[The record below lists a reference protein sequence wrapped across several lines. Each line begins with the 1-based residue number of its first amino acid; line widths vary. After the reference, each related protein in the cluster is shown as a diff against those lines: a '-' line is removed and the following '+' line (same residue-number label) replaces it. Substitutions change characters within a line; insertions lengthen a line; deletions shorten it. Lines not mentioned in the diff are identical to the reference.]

1 VHRVAFFDDL
11 APRWDEISRTGDS
24 RMLEVLGQVL
34 FDPQARILDLGCG
47 TGRTVRHFLGRLGS
61 AGRVTA
67 VDFSLRMLEILR
79 GSVRD
84 PRLTCVQADVGNL
97 PESLEGFDLVIL
109 FDLLP
114 HLERP
119 REILID
125 LSRRLL
131 PGGQMVLA
139 HDVGREELNRVH
151 CEQGGAVRADRLP
164 GDDLLVAWIQD
175 AGLEVEDLQAT
186 PSTYLLRGRKSPRP
200 LR

>member
-1 VHRVAFFDDL
+1 
-11 APRWDEISRTGDS
+11 
-24 RMLEVLGQVL
+24 MLEVLGQVL

-139 HDVGREELNRVH
+139 HDVGRDELNRVH